1 MESSNQEDRQS
12 TPTHTLDEQS
22 LADALVEI
30 VCRCQP
36 HKHEVGYPNC
46 HTARSAAVRVLQV
59 LEMTGAERYLEG
71 LQDPEYRGA
80 YEAACTSAGVRHPE
94 NIVYGCVDCGS
105 LNHSAGSPFCRY

>member
-1 MESSNQEDRQS
+1 MESSNQEGRQS
-12 TPTHTLDEQS
+12 TPTPELSEQTI
-22 LADALVEI
+22 ADALVEI

-71 LQDPEYRGA
+71 
-80 YEAACTSAGVRHPE
+80 VRHPE

-105 LNHSAGSPFCRY
+105 LNHSAGSAFCRY